1 MGRNPET
8 SREQALHAG
17 QQALEKLLEA
27 SSFLQSAGNWG
38 IVDMFGGTWIS
49 TLQKHKRMKKA
60 KRVLDEAA
68 EYLGFFETELHQLDA
83 FRDINLKTKD
93 FLGKSDLF
101 LDGLIADAV
110 MQSRIRKAQEQVD
123 DAVAVVDQLVSSLYE
138 KGE

>member
-1 MGRNPET
+1 MGRKDEV

-38 IVDMFGGTWIS
+38 IVDMFGGTWLS
-49 TLQKHKRMKKA
+49 THSKHKRMKKA
-60 KRVLDEAA
+60 KQVLDEAA
-68 EYLGFFETELHQLDA
+68 EYLGFFETELHQLDG
-83 FRDINLKTKD
+83 FKSINLKTND
-93 FLGKSDLF
+93 FLGVSDYF
-101 LDGLIADAV
+101 LDGLIADAI
-110 MQSRIRKAQEQVD
+110 MQNRIRKAQEQVD

>member
-1 MGRNPET
+1 MR
-8 SREQALHAG
+8 
-17 QQALEKLLEA
+17 
-27 SSFLQSAGNWG
+27 
-38 IVDMFGGTWIS
+38 
-49 TLQKHKRMKKA
+49 RMLKA
-60 KRVLDEAA
+60 R
-68 EYLGFFETELHQLDA
+68 
-83 FRDINLKTKD
+83 ID